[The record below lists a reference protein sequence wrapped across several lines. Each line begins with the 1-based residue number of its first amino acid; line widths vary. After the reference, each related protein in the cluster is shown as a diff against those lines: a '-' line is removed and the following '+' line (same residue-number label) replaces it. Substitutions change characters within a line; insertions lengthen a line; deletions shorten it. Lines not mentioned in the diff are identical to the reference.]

1 MSNSE
6 VAPKAIELLDSLKPY
21 ATYPC
26 DPSSTEKSS
35 NTSAFS
41 VGGLYGCVCHRSF
54 EEIAPTPDGSNPDN
68 GLQLT
73 EQVLKIGSCDQRS
86 RFEASPQGVT
96 SHLGLSSHRS
106 QL

>member
-6 VAPKAIELLDSLKPY
+6 VAPKAIELLDPLKPY

-26 DPSSTEKSS
+26 DPSSTEKSP

-41 VGGLYGCVCHRSF
+41 VGELYGCVCHRSF
-54 EEIAPTPDGSNPDN
+54 DEIALSPDGSNPDN
-68 GLQLT
+68 GLDLT
-73 EQVLKIGSCDQRS
+73 EQAPKIAGWDQRS
-86 RFEASPQGVT
+86 RFEASQQGVT
-96 SHLGLSSHRS
+96 SHLGLSSYRS